1 MPAFSSVLFCSAHS
15 YDLLFHN
22 KLQTHFSSSLGLKA
36 LLLSIALL
44 QHSPVE
50 EELELD
56 VKYRSCNSWRNPQ
69 GEKRISEE
77 HVVLQHH
84 NNTDRDG
91 DGLELDGRSD
101 GRGVGG
107 WMDTGQ
113 AILRVH
119 HTMSRLLGSS
129 SLESS
134 LNPISKKSSHSL
146 PCLLNSRT
154 VSP

>member
-22 KLQTHFSSSLGLKA
+22 KLQTHFSSLGLKA

-56 VKYRSCNSWRNPQ
+56 VKYRSCNSSRNPR

-84 NNTDRDG
+84 TNTGRDG
-91 DGLELDGRSD
+91 AWAWAGRTIRWKRS
-101 GRGVGG
+101 RRLA
-107 WMDTGQ
+107 GQ